1 RRPARPA
8 GPGTHPG
15 CRAGPGGH
23 PRRAARGG
31 PRGGGPGGLRPARG
45 VPGPAAAALGQAAGR
60 LPQPRPGR
68 DRRTA
73 GRARPGPAPLP
84 RAHRGARRLP
94 AGQRPD
100 RRGRLD
106 PGDPRLGDVHA
117 RRPADRP
124 RPARHVQHSARP
136 ARLAGLHHRR
146 GTRAPDPRRT
156 DRAVRRALGARRDG
170 RRLVH
175 GLRLVQAGR
184 DPRRH
189 PLPLHGGPD
198 GRPRVRPHRRP
209 GPRLHRARPHH
220 SAGPSGGLIVMDFA
234 FDARTEEL
242 RTRLLA
248 FMDEHVHPAE
258 RVAHEQR
265 AGLASPWDTVPVVEE
280 LKAEARRQ
288 GLWNLFLPDSPY
300 GAGLT
305 NLQYAPLAEIMGRS
319 PQLAPTATNCA
330 APDTGNME
338 VLAQFGDEQQ
348 KKQWLEPLLAGEIRS
363 AFAMTEPEVASSD
376 ATNITTHIRRDG
388 DEYVISGRK
397 WYISGAMH
405 PDCKIFI
412 VMGKTDP
419 DGADIR
425 RQQSMVLV
433 PRDTPGVTIQRAM
446 RVFGY
451 EDEYHGG
458 HAEVVFDEARVP
470 VANLIGEEGG
480 GFAIA
485 QARLGPGRIHHC
497 MRLIGMAER

>member
-1 RRPARPA
+1 
-8 GPGTHPG
+8 
-15 CRAGPGGH
+15 
-23 PRRAARGG
+23 
-31 PRGGGPGGLRPARG
+31 
-45 VPGPAAAALGQAAGR
+45 
-60 LPQPRPGR
+60 
-68 DRRTA
+68 
-73 GRARPGPAPLP
+73 
-84 RAHRGARRLP
+84 
-94 AGQRPD
+94 
-100 RRGRLD
+100 
-106 PGDPRLGDVHA
+106 
-117 RRPADRP
+117 
-124 RPARHVQHSARP
+124 
-136 ARLAGLHHRR
+136 
-146 GTRAPDPRRT
+146 
-156 DRAVRRALGARRDG
+156 
-170 RRLVH
+170 
-175 GLRLVQAGR
+175 
-184 DPRRH
+184 
-189 PLPLHGGPD
+189 
-198 GRPRVRPHRRP
+198 
-209 GPRLHRARPHH
+209 
-220 SAGPSGGLIVMDFA
+220 MDFA

-242 RTRLLA
+242 RGRLLA
-248 FMDEHVHPAE
+248 FMDEHVYPAE

-265 AGLASPWDTVPVVEE
+265 AALASPWDTVPVMEE

-288 GLWNLFLPDSPY
+288 GLWNLFLPESPY

-376 ATNITTHIRRDG
+376 ATNITTHIRREG
-388 DEYVISGRK
+388 DEYVVTGRK

-405 PDCKIFI
+405 PDCRIFI

-433 PRDTPGVTIQRAM
+433 PRDTPGVRIERAM

-458 HAEVVFDEARVP
+458 HAEVFFDGARVP
-470 VANLIGEEGG
+470 VTHLIGEEGG

-497 MRLIGMAER
+497 MRLIGMAERAIELMCRRAVSRDAFGKPLAAQGVVQNWIADARVAVEQLRLLVLKTAWMMDTVGNRGAHTEIQAIKIATPRTVVGILDRAIQLYGAGGVSQDVPLAELYAAARTLMIADGPDEVHQRSLARRELKRYRAEPQQ